1 MSTSETANST
11 SWKDRRRY
19 PRYYVSAG
27 LTMAIEDASLRESI
41 GLGEPGDIS
50 LGGVR
55 VRNLPACEN
64 VKVGDRLEMLLLDR
78 EDALSLHGAVVHHG
92 TPDTFGVEFDN
103 LTPSE
108 RRAVNGVIERMYRV
122 ARSEE

>member
-1 MSTSETANST
+1 MSQSTDST
-11 SWKDRRRY
+11 SWQDRRRY
-19 PRYYVSAG
+19 QRYYVSSG

-78 EDALSLHGAVVHHG
+78 EDALSLHGQVVHHG

-108 RRAVNGVIERMYRV
+108 QRAVKGVIERMYRV